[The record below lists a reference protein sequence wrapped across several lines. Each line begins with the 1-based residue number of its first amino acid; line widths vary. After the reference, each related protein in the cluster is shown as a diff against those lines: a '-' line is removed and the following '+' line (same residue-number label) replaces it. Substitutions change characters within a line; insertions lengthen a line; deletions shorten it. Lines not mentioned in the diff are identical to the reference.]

1 MDWKTKRPDHIED
14 VLIRLRSGHWFGWS
28 DTKNRVYENLIIR
41 DPEAQSPEN
50 KAYHGIWSTEKPTQE
65 FLESEL
71 QRMQGEFD
79 AQDYAR
85 DRQSEY
91 PPIQDQLDYIYHNS
105 ITKWKS
111 DMIKPVKDAH
121 PKP

>member
-1 MDWKTKRPDHIED
+1 MAEKLYRNVDGVKVELTAEE
-14 VLIRLRSGHWFGWS
+14 V
-28 DTKNRVYENLIIR
+28 
-41 DPEAQSPEN
+41 EATLAERAADN
-50 KAYHGIWSTEKPTQE
+50 VKQE
-65 FLESEL
+65 AN
-71 QRMQGEFD
+71 Q
-79 AQDYAR
+79 YIY

-91 PPIQDQLDYIYHNS
+91 PSIHDQLDYIYHNS

>member
-1 MDWKTKRPDHIED
+1 MNIENGRADHISD
-14 VLIRLRSGHWFGWS
+14 VLVRMYPYTWFTWSSKERLYEHLGLQPKVWIDK
-28 DTKNRVYENLIIR
+28 DTLVDNPNELPSEEYL
-41 DPEAQSPEN
+41 EA
-50 KAYHGIWSTEKPTQE
+50 
-65 FLESEL
+65 EL
-71 QRMQGEFD
+71 KKMQDAFD
-79 AQDYAR
+79 AQQYAR

-91 PPIQDQLDYIYHNS
+91 PSIRDQLDYIYHNS